1 MLRRSISFVAL
12 LFAIVSTV
20 GSEVFAQPASNNP
33 GVILE
38 GTAGRMAYKDDSGGV
53 DRREFTVRAG
63 YRMCPYCSGFGQRI
77 RLMPYLSL
85 GISDLAGLS
94 HRSTNSAAISAL
106 DFGLAGVINAGN
118 VVRLELAAA
127 TGFKRT
133 AERFTTVGTGRE
145 FINLSG
151 AGGRRVAFQIH
162 RVCLPLPLIGRRTL
176 VAGVS
181 STKGRYDT
189 VELAGDTRS
198 LPQPTN
204 YKSTAFSIGIQS
216 RTLLSDCA
224 GL

>member
-1 MLRRSISFVAL
+1 MLRGSISFVSL
-12 LFAIVSTV
+12 LFAIVCPA
-20 GSEVFAQPASNNP
+20 GHHAIAQPGSNNP

-38 GTAGRMAYKDDSGGV
+38 GTAGRMAYEDDSGAV

-63 YRMCPYCSGFGQRI
+63 YRMCPYCSGLGQRI

-85 GISDLAGLS
+85 GITDLAGLS
-94 HRSTNSAAISAL
+94 HRSTNSAALSAL
-106 DFGLAGVINAGN
+106 DFGLAGIVSAGK
-118 VVRLELAAA
+118 VVRLEVAAA

-133 AERFTTVGTGRE
+133 TERFATVGTGRD

-151 AGGRRVAFQIH
+151 AGGHRVAFQVH
-162 RVCLPLPLIGRRTL
+162 RLCVPLPLIGRRTL
-176 VAGVS
+176 VARLS

-189 VELAGDTRS
+189 YEVGGDTKD

-204 YKSTAFSIGIQS
+204 YKSTAFAIGIQS

-224 GL
+224 GE